1 MALILM
7 EVFVMMVG
15 GSGSVV
21 DAVAKEPAMFTLC
34 TPRSA
39 G

>member
-7 EVFVMMVG
+7 EVFVTVLG
-15 GSGSVV
+15 GSDSVV

-34 TPRSA
+34 TPQSA